1 MKIKALKALFVC
13 GLLTLTSSI
22 FAQNVTMSFGNVD
35 IVPGETADLNV
46 TFSSDVTPA
55 GWQMYLYLPTG
66 ITIAEEDDDYL
77 IELSNAHHK
86 KHVVDVTEVS
96 DGSMMLVVSGGTK
109 TYEMNATEGDL
120 CTITLKADAN
130 FRGSAT
136 AEVKKIAIADKTGKQ
151 YDMDDV
157 TFTIT
162 ARQHL
167 TIDLVTLSA
176 NEVGFMVDNT
186 FNSENVSGLYVENS
200 EIEPKYVTLYGKRYF
215 VIYNDASKAAS
226 LKQKSIFYYYKIGQD
241 GWNLEVALS
250 INEILKSEAIIEMDE
265 NVSLKATFGE
275 ELTAPTVTIREGYDG
290 NISYQS
296 SDENVVK
303 VAADGKLTVV
313 GAGRAV
319 ITISGT
325 ETTYCNAP
333 ADVAYGV
340 DIEKATP
347 TLSTTPAPIAN
358 LIYTG
363 QAQALITA
371 GVATAGTLQY
381 STDGTNYSTNIPQG
395 TAAQE
400 YTVYYKVVGNNNY
413 NDIDTKSFTVTIAK
427 ASISPVVTLEGW
439 TYSESAKTPEVKNNL
454 GNGQVTYNY
463 KVKGAA
469 DDTYSSTVPTNAGQ
483 YTVKAV
489 IAETNNYLGGET
501 TADFTISAKALSKD
515 MVEDIEEQIYSGSAI
530 EPKPVVK
537 DGNSTLKEGTDY
549 TLAYSDNNESGT
561 ATITITGKGNYLGT
575 VTIQFIIIKEG
586 DVNGDEQIGVG
597 DLISVSNFMAQGD
610 ESGVT
615 LKQADVNGDGEVGV
629 GDLISI
635 SNIMAGTE

>member
-250 INEILKSEAIIEMDE
+250 INEILKSETIIEMDE

-333 ADVAYGV
+333 ADVAYGI

-439 TYSESAKTPEVKNNL
+439 TYSESAKTPMVKNNL
-454 GNGQVTYNY
+454 SNGQVTFRY

>member
-1 MKIKALKALFVC
+1 MNIKALVVC
-13 GLLTLTSSI
+13 GLLTLTSSV
-22 FAQNVTMSFGNVD
+22 FAQSFTMSFGDVD

-86 KHVVDVTEVS
+86 KHGVDVTEVS
-96 DGSMMLVVSGGTK
+96 DGSIMLVMSGGTK

-151 YDMDDV
+151 YDMNDV

-186 FNSENVSGLYVENS
+186 FNSENVSGLYVDNS

-241 GWNLEVALS
+241 GWDLEVALS
-250 INEILKSEAIIEMDE
+250 INKILKSEAIIEMDE

-275 ELTAPTVTIREGYDG
+275 GLTAPTVTIREGYDG
-290 NISYQS
+290 KLSYNS

-313 GAGRAV
+313 GAGKAV

-325 ETTYCNAP
+325 ETNYCNAP
-333 ADVAYGV
+333 ADVTYGIE
-340 DIEKATP
+340 IEKATP

-439 TYSESAKTPEVKNNL
+439 TYSESAKTPMVKNNL
-454 GNGQVTYNY
+454 SNGQVTFRY
-463 KVKGAA
+463 KVKGTA